1 MSHPPRQLP
10 LDLPVETP
18 FEPEDFLV
26 SPSNEAAYALIDSW
40 PDWPD
45 TVLVLT
51 GPAASGKSH
60 LAAIW
65 EEKARAWTIA
75 AKDLTLD
82 RVPHLVS
89 GGALVIEDCDAGTI
103 DEHALFHLLNA
114 SRERKTFVLLTARK
128 PPSDWG
134 LATADLVSRLRLA
147 PLAVIGEADDALLGA
162 VLFKLFVDRQ
172 VVVDTSVIDY
182 IKARIERS
190 IGAARDVVAALDREG
205 LVRGKRITRALA
217 ATLLRDTAD

>member
-65 EEKARAWTIA
+65 AEKARAWTIA